1 MVAVASAAGA
11 AIPLPG
17 LSIALDLVLLKN
29 EVNVYKSQL
38 GIPEKYSSKE
48 IQGMTNAKTMANIL
62 ATFCAS
68 SVVEDFARFIPFV
81 GLIIASS
88 ISFSS
93 TRNFLNTCLDD
104 MERQAL
110 AFLDE
115 MNKRAVDDLD
125 TCFFRDMLKGKIKD
139 LRGSY
144 TCSILN
150 LLIANRRAFSLRA
163 L

>member
-48 IQGMTNAKTMANIL
+48 IQGMANAKTMATLL
-62 ATFCAS
+62 ATFCAG
-68 SVVEDFARFIPFV
+68 SVVEDFARFIPFA
-81 GLIIASS
+81 GLMIASTL
-88 ISFSS
+88 SFSS

-104 MERQAL
+104 MKRQAL

-125 TCFFRDMLKGKIKD
+125 TCFFRDMLNGKIND